1 MRPYHWCSCC
11 WVAFGVSVG
20 IGGTLCVGVG
30 VDVGGAVVGAC
41 IGFGVVSVGIGIV
54 ANTVGI
60 EMFLFVYVSV
70 LLGLLLVFY

>member
-30 VDVGGAVVGAC
+30 VDVGGAVVGAS
-41 IGFGVVSVGIGIV
+41 IGFGVVSVGIV
-54 ANTVGI
+54 AITVGI
-60 EMFLFVYVSV
+60 EVLVFVFASV
-70 LLGLLLVFY
+70 LLGQLFVFY